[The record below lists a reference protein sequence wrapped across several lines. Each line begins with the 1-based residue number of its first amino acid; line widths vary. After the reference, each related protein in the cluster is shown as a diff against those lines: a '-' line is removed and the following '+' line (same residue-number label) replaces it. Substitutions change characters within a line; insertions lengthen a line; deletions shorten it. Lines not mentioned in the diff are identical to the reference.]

1 MVSNVKESASLT
13 VWLHR
18 ILDASIPSLTL
29 YLSSLLY
36 NNAWSDKYLILGI
49 LGGLFLVLFSQG
61 TGVYSQWRGRTLF
74 AGFKLVIQAWIF
86 TWLALLAIAF
96 LLKDSSHFSR
106 LIIAIWAIST
116 PIALFMYRLLL
127 RYLLGY
133 LRAKGWNT
141 TRVAIIG
148 AGDLGKRLAKT
159 LRDAKMLGYQ
169 PTEFFDDNPS
179 IRGKVYYNIPV
190 IASIDDF
197 MNIEHYSTHFD
208 EIYITLPLRAEER
221 IKQVLNA
228 LADSTVTVKFIPDC
242 FAFDLLHSRMTD
254 IGGMPIISVYDSPL
268 NNLTNR
274 VIKRAEDIFL
284 SILILILILPILLI
298 IAVAVKVTSKG
309 PVLFKQK
316 RYGLNG
322 KDIVVW
328 KFRSMKVMEDDDHVP
343 QATKD
348 DTRFTKIGAFLRR
361 TSLDELPQFF
371 NTLTGRM
378 SIVGPRPHAKAH
390 NEQYRG
396 LIQKYMLRHTVK
408 PGITGWAQIN
418 GFRGETETLDKMEK
432 RVHFDLYYIDNWS
445 FWMDIKIILLTIV
458 KGFIN
463 KNAY

>member
-1 MVSNVKESASLT
+1 MVSNVKESISFT

-18 ILDASIPSLTL
+18 ILDLSLPSLTL

-49 LGGLFLVLFSQG
+49 LGGLFLVVFSQG

-74 AGFKLVIQAWIF
+74 SGFKLAIQAWIF
-86 TWLALLAIAF
+86 TWLALLALAF

-106 LIIAIWAIST
+106 LIVTIWAFST
-116 PIALFMYRLLL
+116 PIALFMYRLIL

-133 LRAKGWNT
+133 FRTKGWNT
-141 TRVAIIG
+141 SRVAIIG

-169 PTEFFDDNPS
+169 PMEFFDDNLS
-179 IRGKVYYNIPV
+179 IQGKVYYNIPV

-197 MNIEHYSTHFD
+197 IKIESFSTHFD
-208 EIYITLPLRAEER
+208 EVYITLPLRAEER

-274 VIKRAEDIFL
+274 FLKRLEDIIL
-284 SILILILILPILLI
+284 SIIILIIISPLLI
-298 IAVAVKVTSKG
+298 VISIAVKATSPG
-309 PVLFKQK
+309 PILFKQK

-322 KDIVVW
+322 KDIMVW
-328 KFRSMKVMEDDDHVP
+328 KFRSMKVMENGDKVP
-343 QATKD
+343 QATKND
-348 DTRFTKIGAFLRR
+348 NRFTKIGSFLRR

-390 NEQYRG
+390 NEQYRK

-418 GFRGETETLDKMEK
+418 GLRGETETLDKMEK
-432 RVHFDLYYIDNWS
+432 RVQYDLYYIDNWS
-445 FWMDIKIILLTIV
+445 FWMDIKIILLTLI
-458 KGFIN
+458 KGFID

>member
-1 MVSNVKESASLT
+1 MVSNVKESISFT

-18 ILDASIPSLTL
+18 ILDVSLPGLTL
-29 YLSSLLY
+29 FLSSLLY

-49 LGGLFLVLFSQG
+49 LGGLLLVVFSQG

-106 LIIAIWAIST
+106 LIVAIWAIST
-116 PIALFMYRLLL
+116 PVTLFMYRLLL

-133 LRAKGWNT
+133 FRTRGWNS
-141 TRVAIIG
+141 TRIVIIG
-148 AGDLGKRLAKT
+148 AGDLGQRLANT
-159 LRDAKMLGYQ
+159 FLDAKMLGYQ
-169 PTEFFDDNPS
+169 PVAYFDDNLKLQ
-179 IRGKVYYNIPV
+179 GKTFKSVTVKGTIE
-190 IASIDDF
+190 DF
-197 MNIEHYSTHFD
+197 LEYTHYTDLCD
-208 EIYITLPLRAEER
+208 EVYITLPLRAEER

-254 IGGMPIISVYDSPL
+254 IGGIPIISVYDSPL

-274 VIKRAEDIFL
+274 FLKRLEDIVF
-284 SILILILILPILLI
+284 SMIILIIISPLLI
-298 IAVAVKVTSKG
+298 IISIAVKATSPG
-309 PVLFKQK
+309 PILFRQK
-316 RYGLNG
+316 RYGLNQ
-322 KDIVVW
+322 KEIYVW
-328 KFRSMKVMEDDDHVP
+328 KFRSMKVMENGDHIP
-343 QATKD
+343 QASKD
-348 DTRFTKIGAFLRR
+348 DKRFTKIGSFLRR

-390 NEQYRG
+390 NEMYRK

-418 GFRGETETLDKMEK
+418 GLRGETETLDKMEK
-432 RVHFDLYYIDNWS
+432 RVQYDLYYIDNWS
-445 FWMDIKIILLTIV
+445 FWMDIKIIMLTII
-458 KGFIN
+458 KGFID